1 MLNKNAIPNDPRPAS
16 VASGIRVGTPSVTTQ
31 GMGVEQMATI
41 AELIGRAIRDE
52 DGSAADGIRAEV
64 TELVT
69 AFPAYPRG

>member
-1 MLNKNAIPNDPRPAS
+1 M
-16 VASGIRVGTPSVTTQ
+16 GT
-31 GMGVEQMATI
+31 EQMATI

-52 DGSAADGIRAEV
+52 DGSAAESIRAEV